1 MSRQY
6 FVSYVVEISG
16 SKDLTFGWTVI
27 SRDKSIESA
36 DDLESVQ
43 SSITREL
50 REKIGYN
57 TVNARLISWRRM
69 EQE

>member
-6 FVSYVVEISG
+6 FVSYVVEVPG
-16 SKDLTFGWTVI
+16 NKDLTFGWTVV
-27 SRDKSIESA
+27 SRDKSIESV

-43 SSITREL
+43 SSITSDL
-50 REKIGYN
+50 REKIGYV
-57 TVNARLISWRRM
+57 VNVRLISWRRM